1 MAEYDKFLPEGVPSW
16 QLPFWESLRRHD
28 VRVQKC
34 DGCGAFRYVPKEICN
49 RCYTAEAMWSP
60 ISGTG
65 RVYTYTVVRRAPT
78 PAYQAE
84 APYVLVHVEMDE
96 GFRMIGSLTVEDPS
110 AVSIGQEVRIAYDDA
125 TPDWTI
131 LRFEPA

>member
-1 MAEYDKFLPEGVPSW
+1 MAEYDKFLPEGLPAW
-16 QLPFWESLRRHD
+16 QRPYWDSLKEHD

-34 DGCGAFRYVPKEICN
+34 SGCGAFRYVPKEICG
-49 RCYTAEAMWSP
+49 RCHSTEATWSP

-65 RVYTYTVVRRAPT
+65 TVYTYTVVRRAPT

-84 APYVLVHVEMDE
+84 VPYALVHVAMDE
-96 GFRMIGSLTVEDPS
+96 GFRMIGSLTVDDPS
-110 AVSIGQEVRIAYDDA
+110 AVRIGQGVRIAYDDVH
-125 TPDWTI
+125 PDWTI

>member
-1 MAEYDKFLPEGVPSW
+1 MTGYQKFLPEGVPSW
-16 QLPFWESLRRHD
+16 QLPFWDSLKEHD

-49 RCYTAEAMWSP
+49 RCHATGATWTP

-65 RVYTYTVVRRAPT
+65 QVYTYTVVRRAPT
-78 PAYQAE
+78 KAYQAE
-84 APYVLVHVEMDE
+84 APYALVHVTMDE
-96 GFRMIGSLTVEDPS
+96 GFRMIGSMKVDDPES
-110 AVSIGQEVRIAYDDA
+110 VSIGQHVRITYEDA